1 MMFDG
6 AAVRLIKG
14 SNLVMIDDVSLFESI
29 HTQRAIR
36 HYSDQPV
43 SDDDLK
49 TVLEAAIR
57 APNAGNR
64 QQWRFLV
71 IRDPE
76 TKRRFG
82 DWYLRAWSAT
92 VASMGAD
99 GSSQPYRS
107 GGDLA
112 AQMENIPALILAC
125 IERGAGPPPA
135 GLDTRGATIYPAVQN
150 LMLAARALGMGTVIT
165 TMHTQF
171 EAEVKAFLGIP
182 DEFDTAALIPLGY
195 PADGV
200 SFDRNRRRPLAD
212 VMFLDLWGSP
222 GAV

>member
-1 MMFDG
+1 MT
-6 AAVRLIKG
+6 
-14 SNLVMIDDVSLFESI
+14 DDVSLFETM

-36 HYSDQPV
+36 HYSDRPV
-43 SDDDLK
+43 SDSELRR
-49 TVLEAAIR
+49 VLEAAIR

-64 QQWRFLV
+64 QQWRFLS
-71 IRDPE
+71 IRDRE

-92 VASMGAD
+92 VERMGDAE
-99 GSSQPYRS
+99 SRTQPYRS
-107 GGDLA
+107 GGELA
-112 AQMENIPALILAC
+112 AQMEHIPVLVLAC
-125 IERGAGPPPA
+125 IERGAGPPSV

-171 EAEVKAFLGIP
+171 EAEVKTHLGIP
-182 DEFDTAALIPLGY
+182 DGFDTAALIPLGY
-195 PADGV
+195 PAEGV
-200 SFDRNRRRPLAD
+200 SFDRSRRRPLED
-212 VMFLDLWGSP
+212 VVFLDRWGSP